1 MLILAKSILGMM
13 IGFFLAVVLG
23 WFLIPVLKKLKCKQ
37 SISVFT
43 AFSHAKKN
51 GTPTIGGLIFI
62 IPTLLA
68 MLFLYLRGSLQITHS
83 LLIILF
89 VFISY
94 AMLGFVDDYLKIRE
108 HNNDG
113 LSIPQ
118 KLLAQVLIAL
128 IFFYIYMQGG
138 GDANV
143 TISSLNIS
151 VDMKWFYGIF
161 ILFLLVGSSNAVNLT
176 DGLDGLAG
184 GIATI
189 FFVTISII
197 INYTGIYNGLD
208 ASLSLIMVGAT
219 LGFLVH
225 NFHPAKIFLGNSG
238 SMFLGY
244 MIAVISLLGFK
255 NVTITSVIVPL
266 LILAVPILDTFF
278 AIVRRIIKGQS
289 PTQGDKKHIH
299 HQLLQMTSSQVKT
312 VLIIYLVDILFS
324 CASIIYVIKNAK
336 LGQIIYAILV
346 VIVLWFVLTTDI
358 VFDRKTI
365 KDDIIHKVNKK
376 NKEEKEIIEKS
387 GEK

>member
-23 WFLIPVLKKLKCKQ
+23 WFLIPFLKKLKCKQ

-89 VFISY
+89 VFVSY

-128 IFFYIYMQGG
+128 IFFFIFMLCG
-138 GDANV
+138 GDAFVN
-143 TISSLNIS
+143 ISSLNIS
-151 VDMKWFYGIF
+151 IDMKWFYGIF

-184 GIATI
+184 GLSLIAFLSFGIITWGSTWIEGYQEIAI
-189 FFVTISII
+189 FCFILVGSIL
-197 INYTGIYNGLD
+197 GFLIYNTYPAKVFMGD
-208 ASLSLIMVGAT
+208 TGSLSLGAT
-219 LGFLVH
+219 LAAVAILTEH
-225 NFHPAKIFLGNSG
+225 ELS
-238 SMFLGY
+238 L
-244 MIAVISLLGFK
+244 AVIGGVF
-255 NVTITSVIVPL
+255 VIEAL
-266 LILAVPILDTFF
+266 SSIIQLT
-278 AIVRRIIKGQS
+278 AI
-289 PTQGDKKHIH
+289 KKFGKKVFLMTPIH
-299 HQLLQMTSSQVKT
+299 HH
-312 VLIIYLVDILFS
+312 FE
-324 CASIIYVIKNAK
+324 K
-336 LGQIIYAILV
+336 LG
-346 VIVLWFVLTTDI
+346 WEETDI
-358 VFDRKTI
+358 VKMFYI
-365 KDDIIHKVNKK
+365 VGFMLGMVAIYYGVWM
-376 NKEEKEIIEKS
+376 
-387 GEK
+387 